1 MRRLDERLWL
11 WFLAWLHFS
20 CWSILDALSNCLT
33 PQRPRSVRVQACW
46 LPPGGLP
53 TSAVSASSHLY
64 LKRLIELSFS
74 VPRWAPWT
82 PMKRVPP
89 RPRQFRQLPT
99 HAWSSSRNCWH
110 GLHTFPPGSVLFWA
124 QHFCFWYCWC
134 VPQRPLS
141 HETQSCSG
149 VVSLVMLYGHEK
161 GPQEAPRSPPRDPTP
176 PGCLPRTSKRTITP
190 STRPKT
196 P

>member
-1 MRRLDERLWL
+1 MDGMSTHVVVFER
-11 WFLAWLHFS
+11 FFATHGHVPS
-20 CWSILDALSNCLT
+20 CRIVTMCS
-33 PQRPRSVRVQACW
+33 SVRVQACW

-99 HAWSSSRNCWH
+99 HAWSRPRNCGH
-110 GLHTFPPGSVLFWA
+110 GLHTFPPSSVLFWA
-124 QHFCFWYCWC
+124 QHF
-134 VPQRPLS
+134 L
-141 HETQSCSG
+141 
-149 VVSLVMLYGHEK
+149 SLVLLVCASTSIE
-161 GPQEAPRSPPRDPTP
+161 SRDAIVFRRCFAHHAAQT
-176 PGCLPRTSKRTITP
+176 
-190 STRPKT
+190 
-196 P
+196 